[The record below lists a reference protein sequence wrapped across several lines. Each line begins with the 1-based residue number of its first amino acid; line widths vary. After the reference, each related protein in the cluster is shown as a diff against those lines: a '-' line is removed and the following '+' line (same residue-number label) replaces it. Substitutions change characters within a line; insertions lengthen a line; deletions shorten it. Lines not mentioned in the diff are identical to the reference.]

1 MVERQTPAADDQTTG
16 AREILTRA
24 AGSPGK
30 HFDLWGFRR
39 QGPSRGG
46 DVDRITLTAQ
56 TDHNLPTVFHDR
68 FRLSCGIEVRKG
80 NGSFCHGGP
89 YTSTRVTFAGCGGKG
104 RAEVIPWFF
113 RIGSASVP
121 RLKSSAISMV
131 ARNTPVS
138 FPAGHLEFRHLH
150 PVQQRV
156 WRAASHFG
164 RLPPK
169 GYDWK
174 ARNRLDF
181 WLCCTEDS
189 H

>member
-30 HFDLWGFRR
+30 HFDLCRFLR

-80 NGSFCHGGP
+80 NGFFCHGGP

-104 RAEVIPWFF
+104 RAEVIPWCFT
-113 RIGSASVP
+113 IGSASVSAKVKILCNIDGCQKYAGGLP
-121 RLKSSAISMV
+121 GRPPGIPAPSSSSA
-131 ARNTPVS
+131 AC
-138 FPAGHLEFRHLH
+138 LERCQPLWPHN
-150 PVQQRV
+150 
-156 WRAASHFG
+156 S
-164 RLPPK
+164 K
-169 GYDWK
+169 G
-174 ARNRLDF
+174 L
-181 WLCCTEDS
+181 
-189 H
+189 